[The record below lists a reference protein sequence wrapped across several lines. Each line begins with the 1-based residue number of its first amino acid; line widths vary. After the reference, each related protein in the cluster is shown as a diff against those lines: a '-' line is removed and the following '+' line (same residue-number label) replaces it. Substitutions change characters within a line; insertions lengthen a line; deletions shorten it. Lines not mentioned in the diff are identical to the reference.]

1 MNTEDIDNEI
11 IQKIEEYNTTHPICP
26 RCGSNMYEEME
37 TYNLDYSVYI
47 DKWYECPKC
56 GHCIKI

>member
-11 IQKIEEYNTTHPICP
+11 MQKIEEYNTTHPICP

-56 GHCIKI
+56 GH